1 MPKLLSSYCLR
12 VTVSN
17 QNYDTAFFLIHS
29 LGMLGCEE
37 QDVPEGIKLGVYFK
51 DEATALTAA
60 ESLKNHM
67 AVPEYSIGK
76 IQNQDWN
83 AKWRESMKPACI
95 ARGWYVSP
103 VWLPPPKSASH
114 WIKIEPKMA
123 FGTGHH
129 ETTRLASQA
138 IIAENRRIKSKS
150 VLDIGSGSGVLC
162 FVADICGAKR
172 CIGVELDECCR
183 ENMAENLRENIPHSR
198 IDFIMGSTS
207 SLKSPG
213 AFSLVVMNMIHTESA
228 PLLDNVALLLEPD
241 GRLIWSGILKDE
253 FGEAVAAAKKSGFDL
268 ISEKTENEW
277 WCGVFVLQ
285 TRITRTALRLNTPL
299 PRQP

>member
-1 MPKLLSSYCLR
+1 MTKLLSTYCLSIS
-12 VTVSN
+12 VSN
-17 QNYDTAFFLIHS
+17 QNYDTAIFLVHG

-37 QDVPEGIKLGVYFK
+37 QNVPEGIKLVVYFK
-51 DEATALTAA
+51 NEESALAA
-60 ESLKNHM
+60 VESLKSLM
-67 AVPEYSIGK
+67 AVPEYSIEK
-76 IQNQDWN
+76 IENQDWN

-103 VWLPPPKSASH
+103 VWLSPPKSARH

-183 ENMAENLRENIPHSR
+183 ENLAENLRENIPRSR

-207 SLKSPG
+207 SLNAPG

-228 PLLDNVALLLEPD
+228 PLLDKVALLLEPE

-253 FGEAVAAAKKSGFDL
+253 FGEAVTAAGKSGFDL

-277 WCGVFVLQ
+277 WCGVF
-285 TRITRTALRLNTPL
+285 ALRT
-299 PRQP
+299 